1 MGTRRS
7 ALALAQAGEV
17 SERLRA
23 LGVDSELVPMT
34 TEGDRGAAPEAD
46 GGKGLFVGDIVRA
59 LQDGEIDLAVHS
71 AKDLPA
77 EDPEG
82 VIVAAVPERASPFD
96 ALVSRDPEPAEGAR
110 VGTSSLRRRG
120 QFARSFPRLQ
130 AVDIRGNVDTRLTKM
145 REGEVDGL
153 LLAVAGLVRLG
164 VEPEHVRELSADD
177 MMPAPGQGALA
188 VQARAVQAGAVQAG
202 AVQAGAAD
210 RARELIAR
218 IDDERSHAA
227 FDAERTLVAR
237 LGGGCSLPLGAYA
250 EDTNGSIRL
259 IAAVFEADGS
269 SFIRAEASARLPADA
284 AGFVADALLAG
295 GARRILGEFG

>member
-1 MGTRRS
+1 MRIGTRRS

-59 LQDGEIDLAVHS
+59 LQNGEIDLAVHS

-120 QFARSFPRLQ
+120 QFARSFPRLR

-164 VEPEHVRELSADD
+164 VEPEYVRELSADD
-177 MMPAPGQGALA
+177 MMPAPGQGAL
-188 VQARAVQAGAVQAG
+188 

-259 IAAVFEADGS
+259 TAAVFEADGS